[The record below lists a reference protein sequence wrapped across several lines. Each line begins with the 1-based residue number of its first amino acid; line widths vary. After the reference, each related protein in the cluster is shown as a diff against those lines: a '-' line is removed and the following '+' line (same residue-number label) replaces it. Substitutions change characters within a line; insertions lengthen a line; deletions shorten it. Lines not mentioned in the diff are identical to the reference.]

1 MTRATD
7 RYRML
12 YRTMIRYS
20 QYSTFT
26 LRSNG
31 FELSEACIYKPE
43 MLRSLQRVDPGGLPG
58 SISPSS
64 PIIHQP

>member
-12 YRTMIRYS
+12 YRTMRRYS

-58 SISPSS
+58 SNSPSS